1 MASTGEPK
9 TMRAWLYTTAAGG
22 LEKNLKLS
30 EAPVKPVT
38 RDQVLVKV
46 HSTSVNP
53 VDYKVRTALQSTV
66 GIPGI

>member
-38 RDQVLVKV
+38 KDQVLVKV

-53 VDYKVRTALQSTV
+53 VDYKV
-66 GIPGI
+66 GIAVR

>member
-30 EAPVKPVT
+30 EAPVKPLT
-38 RDQVLVKV
+38 KDQVLVKV

-53 VDYKVRTALQSTV
+53 VDYKV
-66 GIPGI
+66 GIAVQLVVEVTGI